1 MRQISK
7 VIGNEETNSI
17 NYSINQN
24 LIFWCKFPGKNLAD
38 KCLGF
43 QLYIEENDED
53 PSYSQSYISITEP

>member
-43 QLYIEENDED
+43 
-53 PSYSQSYISITEP
+53 